1 MPGMRK
7 YMGAP
12 SEKPDLP
19 EMYEREFV
27 DADSELPSARLVEK
41 YGTSNPTELKSRIVQ
56 RGLQEMQKKEGR
68 PDMKDGGMAR
78 GRGGKSYQHNY
89 ATGGQVTDH
98 LSRVVGPPMGQPQS
112 VQASTATVETPAQ
125 RSKRLRMGG

>member
-19 EMYEREFV
+19 EMYEREFIE
-27 DADSELPSARLVEK
+27 ADMEMPSARLVEK
-41 YGTSNPTELKSRIVQ
+41 YGTSDPAELKSRIVQ

-78 GRGGKSYQHNY
+78 GKGGKMYQHNY
-89 ATGGQVTDH
+89 ATGGSVTDN
-98 LSRVVGPPMGQPQS
+98 LKAIPADNKGLPNLPKSVRNSMGYM
-112 VQASTATVETPAQ
+112 
-125 RSKRLRMGG
+125 KRGGMVK

>member
-19 EMYEREFV
+19 EMYEREFIE
-27 DADSELPSARLVEK
+27 ADMEMPSARLVEK
-41 YGTSNPTELKSRIVQ
+41 YGTSDPTELKSRIVQ

-78 GRGGKSYQHNY
+78 GKGGKMYQHNY
-89 ATGGQVTDH
+89 ATGGSVTDNLKPIPSDH
-98 LSRVVGPPMGQPQS
+98 KGLPNLPESVRNNMGFM
-112 VQASTATVETPAQ
+112 
-125 RSKRLRMGG
+125 KRGGMVKKNG

>member
-27 DADSELPSARLVEK
+27 EADMEMPSQKLVDK
-41 YGTSNPTELKSRIVQ
+41 YGTSDPVELKSRIVQ
-56 RGLQEMQKKEGR
+56 KGLQELQKKEGR
-68 PDMKDGGMAR
+68 PEMMDGGMAK
-78 GRGGKSYQHNY
+78 GKGSRSYQHNY
-89 ATGGQVTDH
+89 ATGGKVVDH
-98 LSRVVGPPMGQPQS
+98 IG
-112 VQASTATVETPAQ
+112 
-125 RSKRLRMGG
+125 SKK

>member
-78 GRGGKSYQHNY
+78 GKGGKMYQHNY
-89 ATGGQVTDH
+89 ATGGNVVDH
-98 LSRVVGPPMGQPQS
+98 LKSVPEDNKGLSKLPKEVRNNMGYMKRGGVV
-112 VQASTATVETPAQ
+112 
-125 RSKRLRMGG
+125 KR

>member
-19 EMYEREFV
+19 EMYEREFIE
-27 DADSELPSARLVEK
+27 ADMEMPSARLVEK
-41 YGTSNPTELKSRIVQ
+41 YGTSDPTELKSRIVQ

-78 GRGGKSYQHNY
+78 GKGGKMYQHNY
-89 ATGGQVTDH
+89 ATGG
-98 LSRVVGPPMGQPQS
+98 S
-112 VQASTATVETPAQ
+112 VQDNLKQPPAGNTGLKKLPKDV
-125 RSKRLRMGG
+125 RNKMGYMKSGGMAKK

>member
-19 EMYEREFV
+19 EQYEREFTE
-27 DADSELPSARLVEK
+27 ADMGLATQKLLDK
-41 YGTSNPTELKSRIVQ
+41 YGAKNEQELKSRIIQ
-56 RGLQEMQKKEGR
+56 KGLAEMEAKKDK

-98 LSRVVGPPMGQPQS
+98 LKS
-112 VQASTATVETPAQ
+112 VQG
-125 RSKRLRMGG
+125 K